1 MQTMP
6 PNHRPP
12 PHTHTRKQAKF
23 QQLRP
28 QCSFHPDAGLPALQ
42 RIIMRR
48 ISFKGGSGLTHRGL
62 AGQLVPATLRKMDL
76 RDHRKE
82 ITQENGAWITKVI
95 SMTVLLDNL
104 KLWTG
109 YGGNQ
114 AYLSGANAER
124 SGERQKNRQMISNAN
139 PLPVQ
144 FASPLQ
150 KKSDHRRLLRAKTPF
165 FRIQWM
171 CHPELLTWA
180 KRILYLLRLTF
191 AIKITVIG

>member
-124 SGERQKNRQMISNAN
+124 SGERQKKSTNDLQCQSIACPVCKPFAKKKWPQKAVKSQDTIFQNSVNVSSRTVDMGKKNALFTN
-139 PLPVQ
+139 
-144 FASPLQ
+144 
-150 KKSDHRRLLRAKTPF
+150 D
-165 FRIQWM
+165 
-171 CHPELLTWA
+171 
-180 KRILYLLRLTF
+180 
-191 AIKITVIG
+191 